1 MPPNSAMS
9 SHSSFH
15 SETSSASLSISTR
28 ANASAIGCG
37 IKQRVKNLTKGDN
50 GPIKQAKH
58 VLSVGSSPVVSDKE
72 DTAGDQASIKTVES
86 PVGIEFTSDG
96 EEPVDLEE
104 ELSMSSPYAFLT
116 VSLI

>member
-15 SETSSASLSISTR
+15 SETSLASLSISAR

-37 IKQRVKNLTKGDN
+37 IKRHVKNLAKGGN

-58 VLSVGSSPVVSDKE
+58 VLSVVSSLVVSDTE

-86 PVGIEFTSDG
+86 PVVIEVTSDG

-104 ELSMSSPYAFLT
+104 EFGMSSPYAFLT